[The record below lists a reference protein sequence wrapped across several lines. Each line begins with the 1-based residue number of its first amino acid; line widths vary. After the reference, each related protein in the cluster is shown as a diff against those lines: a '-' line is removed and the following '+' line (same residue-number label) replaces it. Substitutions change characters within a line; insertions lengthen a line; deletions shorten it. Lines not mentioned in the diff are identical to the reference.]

1 MLDEK
6 IKIQNA
12 MKSIL
17 NPDQYEK
24 WKKIEKQKERKKES
38 ITNEKRK
45 KIVQLFLQTTSKSKL
60 NVWIFFI
67 LALSFLQIYCESKEF
82 LNQKQQMQKLEYCSK
97 HHLQKMTF

>member
-1 MLDEK
+1 MEK
-6 IKIQNA
+6 NRKTKRTQ
-12 MKSIL
+12 
-17 NPDQYEK
+17 EK
-24 WKKIEKQKERKKES
+24 KALQ
-38 ITNEKRK
+38 NEKRK
-45 KIVQLFLQTTSKSKL
+45 KIVQLFLQTISKSKL